1 MIATL
6 SFQNPKRAVTRMVLS
21 ASGPSATVTC
31 RLTINGVAHTIGVDS
46 RITLL
51 DVLRE
56 YLHLTGMP
64 AMVKRI

>member
-1 MIATL
+1 
-6 SFQNPKRAVTRMVLS
+6 MVLS

-31 RLTINGVAHTIGVDS
+31 RLTINGVAHTIDVDS
-46 RITLL
+46 RTTLL

-56 YLHLTGMP
+56 HLHLTGMP